1 MDRTE
6 RFYRIL
12 ALLQQ
17 KKSVAREE
25 FLEALSISPATFKR
39 DLEYLRD
46 RMNAP
51 IDYRREANGYVLARS
66 ADGESWQLPGL
77 WFNASEIHAL
87 LTLEHL
93 LETLQPG
100 LLARQIHPLKER
112 SEKLLGSGDHS
123 PSEVRKRIRLLP
135 MAARKVDTQHFEIV
149 ATAVLARR
157 RLVIRHYNRQTDER
171 TERTI
176 SPQRLVH
183 YRYNWYLDAWC
194 HRKNVLRT
202 FAVDAIESAT
212 LGTGHARNIPETTL
226 DRVLA
231 AGYGIFAG
239 AHVQHAVLQFTPVR
253 ARWVAHEIWHPEQK
267 GSFQLDGSWILE
279 LPYSDEREL
288 VMEILKY
295 GADVRVLAP
304 GSLQRRVGEAHR
316 AAAAQYD

>member
-12 ALLQQ
+12 GLLQQ
-17 KKSVAREE
+17 RRSVRREQ
-25 FLEALSISPATFKR
+25 FLAELAVSPATFKR

-51 IDYRREANGYVLARS
+51 IDWNRDTNGYELARGGNG
-66 ADGESWQLPGL
+66 ATWQLPGL

-87 LTLEHL
+87 LALEHL

-100 LLARQIHPLKER
+100 LLAKQIHPLKER
-112 SEKLLGSGDHS
+112 IEKLLGSGDHTAD
-123 PSEVRKRIRLLP
+123 EVRKRIRILP
-135 MAARKVDTQHFEIV
+135 MAARSVNPRHFEIV

-157 RLVIRHYNRQTDER
+157 RLSIRHYNRQTDER
-171 TERTI
+171 TERVI

-183 YRYNWYLDAWC
+183 YRYNWYVDAWC
-194 HRKNVLRT
+194 HMRRALRT
-202 FAVDAIESAT
+202 FAVDAIEHAT
-212 LGTGHARNIPETTL
+212 LGTGHAREVPERTL

-239 AHVQHAVLQFTPVR
+239 QHVQRAVLQFTPTR
-253 ARWVAHEIWHPEQK
+253 ARWVSNEVWHADQK
-267 GSFQLDGSWILE
+267 GSFQLDRSWILE

-304 GSLQRRVGEAHR
+304 EALQQHVAEALR
-316 AAAAQYD
+316 AGARQYD

>member
-12 ALLQQ
+12 DLLQQ
-17 KKSVAREE
+17 RKSVTREQ
-25 FLEALSISPATFKR
+25 FLSELSVSPATFKR

-46 RMNAP
+46 RMSAP
-51 IDYRREANGYVLARS
+51 IEWNREANGYELVGNP
-66 ADGESWQLPGL
+66 DGTTYQLPGL
-77 WFNASEIHAL
+77 WFNASEVHAL
-87 LTLEHL
+87 LALEHL

-100 LLARQIHPLKER
+100 LLAKQIHPLKER
-112 SEKLLGSGDHS
+112 IEKLLGSGDHS
-123 PSEVRKRIRLLP
+123 AEEVRNRIRILP
-135 MAARKVDTQHFEIV
+135 MAARSMNPQAFEIV

-171 TERTI
+171 SERTI

-183 YRYNWYLDAWC
+183 YRYNWYVDAWC
-194 HRKNVLRT
+194 HVRKALRT
-202 FAVDAIESAT
+202 FSVDAIESAT
-212 LGTGHARNIPETTL
+212 LGTGHARDIPASTL

-239 AHVQHAVLQFTPVR
+239 QRVQRALLQFTPLR
-253 ARWVAHEIWHPEQK
+253 ARWVANEIWHPDQK
-267 GSFQLDGSWILE
+267 GSFQLDRSWILE

-295 GADVRVLAP
+295 GPDVRVLAP
-304 GSLQRRVGEAHR
+304 ESLQRRVAESLR
-316 AAAAQYD
+316 AGASQYE

>member
-6 RFYRIL
+6 RFYRIYG
-12 ALLQQ
+12 LLQQ
-17 KKSVAREE
+17 RKSVTREQ
-25 FLEALSISPATFKR
+25 FLEELGISPATFKR

-51 IDYRREANGYVLARS
+51 IDWSRETNGYQLARAS
-66 ADGESWQLPGL
+66 DGGTWQLPGI
-77 WFNASEIHAL
+77 WFNAAEIHAL

-100 LLARQIHPLKER
+100 LLAKQIHPLRER
-112 SEKLLGSGDHS
+112 IEKLLGSGDHS
-123 PSEVRKRIRLLP
+123 AAEVRRRIRILP
-135 MAARKVDTQHFEIV
+135 MAARSVKPQHFEVV

-157 RLVIRHYNRQTDER
+157 RLTIRHYNRQTGVHSER
-171 TERTI
+171 VI

-183 YRYNWYLDAWC
+183 YRYNWYVDAWC
-194 HRKNVLRT
+194 HLRRALRT
-202 FAVDAIESAT
+202 FSLDAIESAA
-212 LGTGHARNIPETTL
+212 LGTGHAREIPDATL
-226 DRVLA
+226 DRVLS

-239 AHVQHAVLQFTPVR
+239 RHVQHAVLQFTPLR
-253 ARWVAHEIWHPEQK
+253 ARWVANEVWHPQQK

-304 GSLQRRVGEAHR
+304 DTLRQRVAESLRLGSR
-316 AAAAQYD
+316 QYE